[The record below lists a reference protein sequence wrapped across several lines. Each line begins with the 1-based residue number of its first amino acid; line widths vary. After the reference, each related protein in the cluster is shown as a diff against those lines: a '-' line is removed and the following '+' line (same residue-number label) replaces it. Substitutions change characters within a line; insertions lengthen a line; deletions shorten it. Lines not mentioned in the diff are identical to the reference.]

1 MTWCTLET
9 YLTHALK
16 NELNANQS
24 PESFLNTTKYE
35 LGASG
40 SANILTFS
48 ESPLG
53 DSTEIF
59 ILPRFVVTTH
69 LCGKAASI
77 DVIIEFPRSATLS
90 VEQMNDHLGK
100 TYKGSVG
107 LAGALTAWGNREHH
121 FDIGV
126 STDRSP

>member
-1 MTWCTLET
+1 M
-9 YLTHALK
+9 THALK

-35 LGASG
+35 SGVSG
-40 SANILTFS
+40 SEKNLIFN

-53 DSTEIF
+53 QSTDIF
-59 ILPRFVVTTH
+59 ILLRFVVTAH

-77 DVIIEFPRSATLS
+77 DEIIVFPSSATLS
-90 VEQMNDHLGK
+90 VVQVNDHLGK

-107 LAGALTAWGNREHH
+107 FVGALTAWGNREHH
-121 FDIGV
+121 FDTGV
-126 STDRSP
+126 STEIPPSTIRSLIN